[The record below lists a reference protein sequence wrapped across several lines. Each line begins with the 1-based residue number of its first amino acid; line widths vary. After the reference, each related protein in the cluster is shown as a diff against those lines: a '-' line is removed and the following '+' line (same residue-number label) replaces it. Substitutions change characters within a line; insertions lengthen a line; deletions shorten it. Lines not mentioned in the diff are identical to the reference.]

1 MNPKCA
7 MTYGFPLPAS
17 DRCKSPQLTATR
29 WRVLQHAVMNC
40 GTLVNLSLL
49 LAQRR
54 FFSIELSVAATHCST
69 HLKSLQHTLQ
79 LTATHIANHCN
90 TYCNSLQHAA
100 ALSQRYFCSRI
111 VSRWNPL
118 QHALPLPLNATHC
131 NTLQH

>member
-7 MTYGFPLPAS
+7 MTHGFPLPAS
-17 DRCKSPQLTATR
+17 ARCNSPQLTATR
-29 WRVLQHAVMNC
+29 CRVLQHAVTNC
-40 GTLVNLSLL
+40 STLVNLSLL

-54 FFSIELSVAATHCST
+54 FFSIELSVAATHCNT
-69 HLKSLQHTLQ
+69 HLKSLQQTLQ

-100 ALSQRYFCSRI
+100 ALLQRLFCFRV
-111 VSRWNPL
+111 VSCWNPL
-118 QHALPLPLNATHC
+118 QHALPLPRNTTHC